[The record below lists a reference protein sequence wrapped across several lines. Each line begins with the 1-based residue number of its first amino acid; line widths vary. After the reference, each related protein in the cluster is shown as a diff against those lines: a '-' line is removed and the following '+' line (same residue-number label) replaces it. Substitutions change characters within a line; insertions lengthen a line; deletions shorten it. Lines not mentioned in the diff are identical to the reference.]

1 MSIPGIGPGKKGR
14 DTTMFFFRFLAI
26 LTTPVSFA
34 HRLDYRSSPI
44 NQVRASEYEMDIG
57 CSVSTSMFST
67 RKRARPYLS
76 PVLKEPM
83 YEQSEL
89 NKFSNPI
96 LNIL

>member
-14 DTTMFFFRFLAI
+14 DTMFFHFLAI

-34 HRLDYRSSPI
+34 HWPLDYRSSPI

-57 CSVSTSMFST
+57 CSGSTFMFST

-76 PVLKEPM
+76 LVFKESM
-83 YEQSEL
+83 HEQSVL

-96 LNIL
+96 LNIP